1 MTKMNENNNHTKRR
15 LSEQLPVHSADPET
29 WNRLS
34 GKLDMLDAEAAYQE
48 RLQELP
54 VHPPDQGLWATIN
67 QRLNRAAYFK
77 TGVRIALSAAA
88 GLLLF
93 FTVSRISDYYT
104 NLPSA
109 SRVANNNQ
117 SKTTLSVST
126 KANPATALA
135 NENTKFDAIPS
146 VRNTVNQTA
155 GTKESIHTSTLKS
168 NENSKSIQADNNS
181 VAYTSG
187 IQDLFKGETGS
198 VIALADSET
207 TLNIPTPVFKENTT
221 QPFSKYTSFRESV
234 LTLNKPMN
242 DSFGLN
248 GTSAQNG
255 QITQPLVL
263 PVTNNAPKNPEIGG
277 KTNNFALAMGYFP
290 ENIDNGKDNS
300 VFYNVD
306 LTASYNKEKV
316 RFNTSVGMAYN
327 EEQFEINMNY
337 DIKSPVTAFGPG
349 GRIDTVAYNS
359 ASLQS
364 DYVGSEKHQYF
375 TYNLGFGRRLF
386 SFGKF
391 STWINA
397 GAGFGLKLN
406 NPDLVSAT
414 EKSIKNQY
422 SAQITQ
428 VSTDR
433 PVYNDVNVNFVTGID
448 FNYRFLNRLSFTF
461 TPTSRWYFKPVL
473 SKDNQPTDEL
483 TLGFKTGIKLDF

>member
-1 MTKMNENNNHTKRR
+1 MSENNNHSKRR

-34 GKLDMLDAEAAYQE
+34 GKLDALDAEAVYQE
-48 RLQELP
+48 KLQELP
-54 VHPPDQGLWATIN
+54 VHSPDQGLWATIN

-104 NLPSA
+104 ESPSA
-109 SRVANNNQ
+109 SQVARYDQ
-117 SKTTLSVST
+117 PQTPSASVT
-126 KANPATALA
+126 QANPESVGASETSKP
-135 NENTKFDAIPS
+135 NTLPQIKNA
-146 VRNTVNQTA
+146 VNSTA
-155 GTKESIHTSTLKS
+155 GTRKSIQPSTLKT
-168 NENSKSIQADNNS
+168 NEHSSSSKADNNS
-181 VAYTSG
+181 LAYSSV
-187 IQDLFKGETGS
+187 IQDLFKGETS
-198 VIALADSET
+198 PVTALADSEAAT
-207 TLNIPTPVFKENTT
+207 DILIPVSKENKTH
-221 QPFSKYTSFRESV
+221 PFAKYTSFRESV
-234 LTLNKPMN
+234 LSLNKSTN
-242 DSFGLN
+242 TSFGLT
-248 GTSAQNG
+248 GTDAQKG

-263 PVTNNAPKNPEIGG
+263 PVTYDVPKNPETAG
-277 KTNNFALAMGYFP
+277 KANNFALAMGYFP
-290 ENIDNGKDNS
+290 ENIDNGTDNS

-359 ASLQS
+359 ASLES

-386 SFGKF
+386 SSGKF

-397 GAGFGLKLN
+397 GAGFGLRLN
-406 NPDLVSAT
+406 NPDLVSTT

-433 PVYNDVNVNFVTGID
+433 PVYNDVNVSFVTGID
-448 FNYRFLNRLSFTF
+448 FNYRFIKKLSFTF

-483 TLGFKTGIKLDF
+483 TLGFKTGIKFDF

>member
-1 MTKMNENNNHTKRR
+1 VHT
-15 LSEQLPVHSADPET
+15 ADPGT

-34 GKLDMLDAEAAYQE
+34 GKLDALDAEAVYQE
-48 RLQELP
+48 KLQELP
-54 VHPPDQGLWATIN
+54 VHSPDQGLWATIN
-67 QRLNRAAYFK
+67 QRLNRATYFK
-77 TGVRIALSAAA
+77 TAVRVALSAAA

-104 NLPSA
+104 NSPAA
-109 SRVANNNQ
+109 SQVARHDQ
-117 SKTTLSVST
+117 SKAPITASKQTNAATPLDVQTVNNDVSQAV
-126 KANPATALA
+126 K
-135 NENTKFDAIPS
+135 
-146 VRNTVNQTA
+146 NTVNKNAVIKAPIQ
-155 GTKESIHTSTLKS
+155 TSTLKS
-168 NENSKSIQADNNS
+168 NEKSNSAGVDKSTLTYS
-181 VAYTSG
+181 SG
-187 IQDLFKGETGS
+187 IQDLFKDETS
-198 VIALADSET
+198 PVIALTDSET
-207 TLNIPTPVFKENTT
+207 APDMLTPVTKENTA
-221 QPFSKYTSFRESV
+221 QPFSKYTSFRESA
-234 LTLNKPMN
+234 LSLNKSMN
-242 DSFGLN
+242 TEFGLN
-248 GTSAQNG
+248 GTDKPKG

-263 PVTNNAPKNPEIGG
+263 PVTYDLPKDPETGD
-277 KTNNFALAMGYFP
+277 KANNFALAMGYFP
-290 ENIDNGKDNS
+290 ENIDNGTDNS

-327 EEQFEINMNY
+327 EEQFEVNMNY

-386 SFGKF
+386 SYRKF

-406 NPDLVSAT
+406 NPDLVAET
-414 EKSIKNQY
+414 ENSIKNQY

-433 PVYNDVNVNFVTGID
+433 PVYNDLNVSFITGID
-448 FNYRFLNRLSFTF
+448 FNYRFLNKLSFTF

-473 SKDNQPTDEL
+473 SKNNQPTDEL
-483 TLGFKTGIKLDF
+483 TLGFKTGIKFDF